1 MQISFHFEGANYF
14 PFEGAKFF
22 PFLKVQNS
30 FNSTWSFTYEF
41 YCRNEGANF
50 FPFWRCKNFPFLKV
64 QNSFHLHSIWSYEL
78 KLLTNVNVQKSVLF
92 LKVKVKMQISFHLQ
106 GCLFCLF
113 YFVYEDED
121 EGEDAKNYTKANEC
135 MNNLSLCHYFYSKIL
150 MSHMSQCQ
158 IRILTQPSHKCE

>member
-1 MQISFHFEGANYF
+1 M
-14 PFEGAKFF
+14 
-22 PFLKVQNS
+22 QNS
-30 FNSTWSFTYEF
+30 FHTPSSFTYEL
-41 YCRNEGANF
+41 YCKNEGENF
-50 FPFWRCKNFPFLKV
+50 FPFWKAKNIPFLKV

-121 EGEDAKNYTKANEC
+121 EGEDAKNYTKALLFNFVQEEADIFGQK
-135 MNNLSLCHYFYSKIL
+135 NTRGKNKTSLF
-150 MSHMSQCQ
+150 
-158 IRILTQPSHKCE
+158 

>member
-1 MQISFHFEGANYF
+1 MQKTFHFEDA
-14 PFEGAKFF
+14 
-22 PFLKVQNS
+22 
-30 FNSTWSFTYEF
+30 
-41 YCRNEGANF
+41 
-50 FPFWRCKNFPFLKV
+50 KNFPFLKV

-121 EGEDAKNYTKANEC
+121 EGEDAKNYTKAFQESSAKIWI
-135 MNNLSLCHYFYSKIL
+135 LSLCEDIW
-150 MSHMSQCQ
+150 Q
-158 IRILTQPSHKCE
+158 